1 MPATPPNPKSK
12 PLRLAHTS
20 DVHVGCGLRDPEGLW
35 PELPLHMLDR
45 VVATALAEQADVLLI
60 TGDLFDHNRVAAPLA
75 AAVMDMLVQSGLSVA
90 ILPGNHDPYSKDSVY
105 RRTEIPDNVHV
116 FTSATGE
123 LRVLPEVGAQLWGQA
138 HVDYGDIAP
147 FSHAPQWQA
156 DAEQPLWRIALGH
169 GLYVR
174 SDYERRFSFL
184 IHDEDLER
192 LDAHYVGLGHLEGHE
207 PIGPA
212 GANAYYAGAPDRTG
226 CTTVV
231 ELGAHG
237 TRVTLRSLAEHTR
250 APVAP

>member
-1 MPATPPNPKSK
+1 MPAAFHPSRAK

-20 DVHVGCGLRDPEGLW
+20 DVHVGSGLRDPEGLW
-35 PELPLHMLDR
+35 PELPLRMLDR
-45 VVATALAEQADVLLI
+45 VVATAIAGQADVLLI

-75 AAVMDMLVQSGLSVA
+75 NAVMEMLAQSGLSVA

-105 RRTEIPDNVHV
+105 RRTDIPDNVHV
-116 FTSATGE
+116 FTSAAGE

-147 FSHAPQWQA
+147 FSSAPRWQV
-156 DAEQPLWRIALGH
+156 DEGQPLWRIALGH

-207 PIGPA
+207 PVGPA
-212 GANAYYAGAPDRTG
+212 TVNAWYAGAPDRTG
-226 CTTVV
+226 CATVV
-231 ELGAHG
+231 ELRADGMQVSARPLVTPAPLGA
-237 TRVTLRSLAEHTR
+237 
-250 APVAP
+250 